1 MSRLIICTDRRPK
14 TCCTVPYHH
23 HFTWS
28 RITCI
33 ARRFFTSRQGWPLNM
48 SYESYEYA
56 RSSKQFSCRRVN
68 HLVRLVRTMVIKIN
82 VKNRSSLQICCS
94 GLLIHNVER
103 GSVRLMSFVNCQTN
117 QRRRILSWTG
127 RGGDDFQAE
136 VRVLP
141 VQLQRSM
148 HWNRGESLCNQ
159 ERVSERICLHSVH
172 EKSDARVLM
181 LTTSRYR
188 IWKGKSQNHD
198 FCDMHK
204 THAYAPISLECRHAA
219 S

>member
-1 MSRLIICTDRRPK
+1 MCSIYKCRPVRPGGPNLLYRIIITSLDLV
-14 TCCTVPYHH
+14 CC
-23 HFTWS
+23 
-28 RITCI
+28 ITCI
-33 ARRFFTSRQGWPLNM
+33 TRRVFASRQGWLVNM
-48 SYESYEYA
+48 SYEYA

-148 HWNRGESLCNQ
+148 H
-159 ERVSERICLHSVH
+159 
-172 EKSDARVLM
+172 
-181 LTTSRYR
+181 
-188 IWKGKSQNHD
+188 
-198 FCDMHK
+198 
-204 THAYAPISLECRHAA
+204 
-219 S
+219 